1 MITIKEFLKYE
12 NGNVIEVTWVEIK
25 EENFIRKEIIEDKEV
40 DVEDTKI
47 IETTVLCQSFSENQ
61 IDLLRQTAKDFNTI
75 FAKEHEEIITNV
87 LQNIV
92 PLTQQQLDDIEK
104 EKEKNRILSIKQ
116 EARRI
121 IESKYNIYWQLNH
134 PRGDKQFINDY
145 LWIDKIRQISN
156 EAEVNKTALED
167 IDWDI

>member
-116 EARRI
+116 EAGRI
-121 IESKYNIYWQLNH
+121 IESK
-134 PRGDKQFINDY
+134 
-145 LWIDKIRQISN
+145 
-156 EAEVNKTALED
+156 
-167 IDWDI
+167 